1 MNRLLYALGA
11 CLVIGMVIFGI
22 LEARMA
28 GGGDVQALRES
39 AREAEAD
46 WVGLPLQGA
55 LDDMTPLEL
64 ADWQAKSHSLDS
76 LSDLKSEIVL
86 VTFWASYC
94 EPCKREWPSMV
105 RLAQEFGPKKLTIVS
120 VSYDE
125 RWEEPREFFK
135 SHFGF
140 LPSVDYGYILRDK
153 VSETSAMLKTAY
165 GTDKIP
171 ETYVLKKGRVLYRIV
186 NERNWISSRMVRF
199 FERLMHADP

>member
-1 MNRLLYALGA
+1 MNRLYYALGA
-11 CLVIGMVIFGI
+11 CVVIGTVIFGI
-22 LEARMA
+22 VEAQMA

-46 WVGLPLQGA
+46 WVGLPLEGS
-55 LDDMTPLEL
+55 LDDLSRIEL
-64 ADWQAKSHSLDS
+64 AEWQAKTHSLKS
-76 LSDLKSEIVL
+76 LTDIKSKIVL

-105 RLAQEFGPKKLTIVS
+105 RLAEELGPKRLSVVS

-140 LPSVDYGYILRDK
+140 LPPVDSGYILLDK
-153 VSETSAMLKTAY
+153 ATDTPQMMKTRY
-165 GTDKIP
+165 GTEKIP
-171 ETYVLKKGRVLYRIV
+171 ETYVLKGGRVLYRIV
-186 NERNWISSRMVRF
+186 NERNWVSPRMVRF

>member
-1 MNRLLYALGA
+1 MNRLYYALGA
-11 CLVIGMVIFGI
+11 CLFIGMVIFGI
-22 LEARMA
+22 VEAQMA

-55 LDDMTPLEL
+55 LDDMSSLEL
-64 ADWQAKSHSLDS
+64 AEWQAKTHSLKA
-76 LSDLKSEIVL
+76 LSDLQAEVVL

-105 RLAQEFGPKKLTIVS
+105 RLAESFGPKKLAVVS

-125 RWEEPREFFK
+125 DWDEAREFFK

-140 LPSVDYGYILRDK
+140 LPPVDSGYILRDK
-153 VSETSAMLKTAY
+153 ATQTADMLKTSY

-186 NERNWISSRMVRF
+186 NERNWISPRMTRF